1 MSKPLVLELKEKVE
15 GTILYENIEG
25 QSTDFP
31 IDPKFDLNNYNR
43 LDMVV
48 GRSQGGVGGVVIT
61 VDLTIYR
68 QLSNPAIPLAFIDT
82 DGGNSFAYETRIK
95 INDNNIVFNNNA
107 RLTFGGNRDT
117 SLGLA
122 IYKIIGYEN

>member
-1 MSKPLVLELKEKVE
+1 MSKPKILEMQ
-15 GTILYENIEG
+15 GTVLYENTKG
-25 QSTDFP
+25 QSTDFS
-31 IDPKFDLNNYNR
+31 IDSKFDLNNYNR

-48 GRSQGGVGGVVIT
+48 GRNQGGVGGVIIP
-61 VDLTIYR
+61 VDLAVYR

-95 INDNNIVFNNNA
+95 INDNNIVFNYNA

-117 SLGLA
+117 SLVLA
-122 IYKIIGYEN
+122 IYKIIGYTY